1 MANFAITDIELL
13 DTVNYLASGPYSIG
27 QEVEGVG
34 ESDTVYFTNNVS
46 PYAVSGGGP
55 APSPAPAQNEWI
67 RTDCFGSV
75 KIFNP
80 NQKISVGGQLRCFFT
95 YRVDELGPDPD
106 SSGGPNQ
113 ARIRIYVS
121 ILRYTGTPDNLLTAG
136 TEIVGTRTVFTD
148 FSINPAPGP
157 PPADNEFI
165 GNQIMLSYIDEPGLT
180 DELTVDPNYPGVYTP
195 TVNDYTYWLQF
206 RLEPITG
213 VYTIESFYADVRSV
227 YINVIK
233 A

>member
-1 MANFAITDIELL
+1 MANFSITNAELL
-13 DTVNYLASGPYSIG
+13 DTVNYIVSGPVSIG

-34 ESDTVYFTNNVS
+34 ESETVYFTNNVS
-46 PYAVSGGGP
+46 PYAVPYGGG

-75 KIFNP
+75 TIYNP

-95 YRVDELGPDPD
+95 YRVNELGPDPD

-113 ARIRIYVS
+113 ARIRILVS
-121 ILRYTGTPDNLLTAG
+121 ILRYTGTPDNLLTDG
-136 TEIVGTRTVFTD
+136 LEIVGTRTSFTD
-148 FSINPAPGP
+148 FTINPAPGP
-157 PPADNEFI
+157 PPADQEFI

-180 DELTVDPNYPGVYTP
+180 DLLTLDDTTGLYSP
-195 TVNDYTYWLQF
+195 TVGNYTYWLQF
-206 RLEPITG
+206 YLEPITG
-213 VYTIESFYADVRSV
+213 AYTIENFYADVRSV

-233 A
+233 S